1 MSATEIWNAGWLTQ
15 NTQRTYPFAYDAT
28 LLDSTGQ
35 YRLPNALLVAA
46 TITSTSSQRLDVALE
61 QVLVSGTEFV
71 LFFTYG
77 IKATVPRAVTPFAS
91 VPVEGAYGFLTIGQ
105 ITDIQDWPLGLY
117 TFPTGTAVFDV
128 DIVRPPLDGFS
139 SVRLQSANGLSD
151 PLYGDVTFVA
161 GNNLSFSFVGSGNVV
176 RLDAIPSPDLTQSC
190 GCNGGGSVTNQKPIY
205 SLNGLKPDAN
215 GNVQLEAEGC
225 FEFRIV
231 DGRLVFKNNCAEP
244 CCDCTELD
252 KVMESVQQFVA
263 GAANLSQLVS
273 RMETGLE
280 TLRTAALSSSLP
292 TDCSDPLP
300 GA

>member
-28 LLDSTGQ
+28 LLDSTGA
-35 YRLPNALLVAA
+35 YRVPNALIVAA
-46 TITSTSSQRLDVALE
+46 NITARSTQWLDVSLE
-61 QVLVSGTEFV
+61 QILVSGTEFV
-71 LFFTYG
+71 LFFTND
-77 IKATVPRAVTPFAS
+77 IKATVPRSIAAFTS
-91 VPVEGAYGFLTIGQ
+91 VPVENAYGFLTIGQ
-105 ITDIQDWPLGLY
+105 VTDIQDWPLGLY
-117 TFPTGTAVFDV
+117 TFPPGVAEFDV
-128 DIVRPPLDGFS
+128 DVVRPPLDGFS
-139 SVRLQSANGLSD
+139 SIRLQSANGLSE
-151 PLYGDVTFVA
+151 PLYGDVTLVA
-161 GNNLSFSFVGSGNVV
+161 GNNLSFAFVGGSNAV

-190 GCNGGGSVTNQKPIY
+190 GCDGGGSVTNQKPIY
-205 SLNGLKPDAN
+205 SVNGLKPDAN

-263 GAANLSQLVS
+263 GAGNLSQLIT